1 MKKILVK
8 EIMLNLNEFPI
19 VDQGELFR
27 ESIEEMNK
35 FGLGIACIVDS
46 NNKLKGILTDG
57 DIRRLILR
65 VQKPLAALFV
75 DETFNYSTTKFTS
88 LNESTHLN
96 EAVTIM
102 ERHKIWDIP
111 ITDKNGTLKGLL
123 HLHPAL
129 KFVLGL

>member
-57 DIRRLILR
+57 DIRRLILS

>member
-57 DIRRLILR
+57 DIRRLILS

-88 LNESTHLN
+88 LNELTHLN

>member
-1 MKKILVK
+1 MKKILVN

-88 LNESTHLN
+88 LNELTHLN

-102 ERHKIWDIP
+102 ERHKIGDIP
-111 ITDKNGTLKGLL
+111 ITDKNGILKGLL

-129 KFVLGL
+129 KFVLGI